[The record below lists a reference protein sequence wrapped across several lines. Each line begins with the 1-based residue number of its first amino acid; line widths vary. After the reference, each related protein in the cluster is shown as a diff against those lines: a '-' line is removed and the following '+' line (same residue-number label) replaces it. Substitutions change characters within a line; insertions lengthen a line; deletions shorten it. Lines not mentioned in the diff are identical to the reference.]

1 MRLYLFYLII
11 TGFICSPVILGSKVA
26 VASVVDLTPH
36 VKYEIQNIT
45 KIQPNTLHDL
55 NSNLKSYLERGDLVN
70 SGKVIELI
78 KNSINQGSITDSLA
92 LCESYYFIGIHNLFV
107 NKYSNAIRFLEL
119 SKALKESRKEFDDR
133 YANTLYNLGVAY
145 NGIGDLSSHVNYAI
159 NALEI
164 EKKLFGFSSP
174 KLIKSYTNLILAY
187 LGLNEYEKSLELS
200 RTVINIASANPGS
213 MDIRDMI
220 PIYINMG
227 VMYMQLAD
235 YSKAKVYLEKS
246 ESFYHLNHLDSDD
259 NYFSLLNNLAI
270 TCSFLGLKEKSDEYY
285 ERGIKLALSINSSPA
300 YNFINSYS
308 IVLAKNGDITRGG
321 SLLHSALLRSRAKLG
336 EDSRDYFVVLFNY
349 ADYLREFSPDINK
362 SLEYYKLCL
371 DYLGKNN
378 RNILLKDQI
387 YLGYSSALAQKGETY
402 QALDLIQAV
411 LFPEDMH
418 EIKQGGEYKKYD
430 NPDIS
435 DITADRISL
444 RILKLKYRIL
454 WSTFNK
460 THDQKI
466 LETASSTARLI
477 VEVLEKVR
485 INISE
490 EDSRLILG
498 DRYRD
503 SYLNAI
509 RDFTL
514 LYNRTGDP
522 AYLDEAFEF
531 MEKSKVAALLASTRE
546 LKAAQFNIPAD
557 ISELERKLQRD
568 IILFSARITEEVNG
582 TQPDTSL
589 MRIYKDNILKC
600 TEKRDSLIEVFEKK
614 YPGYYA
620 FKYNTHVIK
629 PDDISGVIG
638 RHWNYIN
645 YVASDTMLYIFVA
658 NRKNRQLL
666 AFPVDSSFYSDIRL
680 FRNLLSKP
688 SPSDNA
694 RTSFENYQNTG
705 YRLYQKVIEPI
716 RPYLISNKLLIS
728 PDNILSYIPFET
740 LPASVIPG
748 ERILYSQL
756 NYLMNEFDISYTYSA
771 TFMAETVR
779 SDSHLSNSLI
789 AFAPNY
795 FEPIDV
801 NSVFLNRQVVDGK
814 LPDLPY
820 ARQEAEYVAS
830 VTNGK
835 LYENDD
841 AKKNVYKTESHK
853 YDIIHLAMHTILN
866 DKDPMYSTLI
876 FSSTNDTAN
885 DRFLKTYEVYSIP
898 LKARMVVLSSCNSGA
913 GYLYSG
919 EGIISL
925 ARGFIYSGSESVVM
939 AMWEIEDKSGT
950 ELVKQF
956 YDNLKKGY
964 SKSLALRSA
973 RIKYLKESDQ
983 LRSHPYFWSS
993 LVVYGDNNPLYYSSA
1008 ELVSAA
1014 IVILILAGLLLFYLR
1029 SRKYS

>member
-1 MRLYLFYLII
+1 M
-11 TGFICSPVILGSKVA
+11 A
-26 VASVVDLTPH
+26 VAAVVDLTPP

-45 KIQPNTLHDL
+45 NIQPRTLHDL
-55 NSNLKSYLERGDLVN
+55 NSDLKSFLERGDLAN

-78 KNSINQGSITDSLA
+78 KNKIGLGNLADSA
-92 LCESYYFIGIHNLFV
+92 TLCESYYFIGIHYLIAS
-107 NKYSNAIRFLEL
+107 KYSSAIRFLEL
-119 SKALKESRKEFDDR
+119 SKDLKVSRKEFDDR
-133 YANTLYNLGVAY
+133 YAKTLYNLGVAY
-145 NGIGDLSSHVNYAI
+145 NGIGDLSSQVNYALNSI
-159 NALEI
+159 EI
-164 EKKLFGFSSP
+164 EKKLYGVSSP
-174 KLIKSYTNLILAY
+174 KLIKSFTNLIIAY

-200 RTVINIASANPGS
+200 RTVINIAAANPGS
-213 MDIRDMI
+213 MDIQDMVLL
-220 PIYINMG
+220 YNNMS

-259 NYFSLLNNLAI
+259 NYFNLLNNLAI

-285 ERGIKLALSINSSPA
+285 EKGIKLALMNNSSSA

-308 IVLAKNGDITRGG
+308 IVLAKNGDITRGE

-418 EIKQGGEYKKYD
+418 EIKQGGKYKAYE
-430 NPDIS
+430 NPDIN

-514 LYNRTGDP
+514 LYSITGDR

-546 LKAAQFNIPAD
+546 LKAAQFNIPND
-557 ISELERKLQRD
+557 ISELERKLQHD
-568 IILFSARITEEVNG
+568 INLFSARITEESNSI
-582 TQPDTSL
+582 QADTSL

-600 TEKRDSLIEVFEKK
+600 TERRDSLIEVFEKK
-614 YPGYYA
+614 YPGYYS

-645 YVASDTMLYIFVA
+645 YVASDSILYIFVA

-694 RTSFENYQNTG
+694 RIAFENYQNTG
-705 YRLYQKVIEPI
+705 YRLYQKIIEPV

-748 ERILYSQL
+748 ERMLYSQL

-771 TFMAETVR
+771 TFMAETVK
-779 SDSHLSNSLI
+779 SASHLSNSLI

-801 NSVFLNRQVVDGK
+801 NSVFLKRQVVDGK

-841 AKKNVYKTESHK
+841 AKKNVYKTESSK

-876 FSSTNDTAN
+876 FSSSNDTDN

-919 EGIISL
+919 EGILSL

-950 ELVKQF
+950 ELVKKF

-1008 ELVSAA
+1008 EIISAA
-1014 IVILILAGLLLFYLR
+1014 LVILIPAGFLLFYLR
-1029 SRKYS
+1029 RRKYS